1 MRAVNL
7 IPSEDR
13 ARGVGAVGVGRSQGA
28 AYGVLGLLAGLALL
42 ALLYGLARHQVSSR
56 RAQLATVAAT
66 TQRVQSAAAALTSY
80 ASFDALREQR
90 VKAVNELVDARFD
103 WAHTLHE
110 LGRVMPNGTS
120 ISSLTGAIGAA
131 SGPGPAAGAAKTTSA
146 ASSSTAASSTGSTS
160 GSSAAAA
167 SSVTSATPPGS
178 VPTITLGG
186 CATSQ
191 AKVALTLER
200 LRLIDG
206 VSKVDLQS
214 SAKAAGGGAGAG
226 SAGAGSGT
234 GSTEGCAGAGFS
246 LTVTF
251 RALPAVSS
259 AGRSGAELTSSTGG
273 KR

>member
-110 LGRVMPNGTS
+110 LGRVMPSGTS
-120 ISSLTGAIGAA
+120 ISTLTGTIGGPTTSGSAPAA
-131 SGPGPAAGAAKTTSA
+131 SAATAAPA
-146 ASSSTAASSTGSTS
+146 STAASTAGSTS
-160 GSSAAAA
+160 GSGAAAA
-167 SSVTSATPPGS
+167 SAVTSATPPGS
-178 VPTITLGG
+178 VPTITLAG

-206 VSKVDLQS
+206 VSNVSLKS
-214 SAKAAGGGAGAG
+214 SVRGGAASG
-226 SAGAGSGT
+226 SAGG
-234 GSTEGCAGAGFS
+234 EGCAGAAFS
-246 LTVTF
+246 VTLTF
-251 RALPAVSS
+251 QALPAVSS
-259 AGRSGAELTSSTGG
+259 MGKGGAEPASSTGG
-273 KR
+273 QR

>member
-7 IPSEDR
+7 MPSDDR
-13 ARGVGAVGVGRSQGA
+13 RGGVGAGRSDGA
-28 AYGVLGLLAGLALL
+28 AYGVLALLAGLAVL

-56 RAQLATVAAT
+56 RAQLATLAAS
-66 TQRVQSAAAALTSY
+66 TQRVQSAATALSSY

-110 LGRVMPNGTS
+110 LGRVMPSGTS
-120 ISSLTGAIGAA
+120 LGTLTGTIAAGTGSGAAA
-131 SGPGPAAGAAKTTSA
+131 SGATTTSTA
-146 ASSSTAASSTGSTS
+146 PASTAASTTGASP
-160 GSSAAAA
+160 AAAG
-167 SSVTSATPPGS
+167 SVVSATPPGS

-206 VSKVDLQS
+206 VGNVSLKS
-214 SAKAAGGGAGAG
+214 SVKATAAA
-226 SAGAGSGT
+226 AGSGAGT
-234 GSTEGCAGAGFS
+234 SEGCTGVAFS
-246 LTVTF
+246 VTLTF
-251 RALPAVSS
+251 QALPAVSS
-259 AGRSGAELTSSTGG
+259 TRKAGAELASSSGG
-273 KR
+273 QR